1 MRFMRADQ
9 LTTAQESYARCC
21 DLPGFFEAFYQHLLG
36 SSPEIPPM
44 FAKTNFERQ
53 HKLLQHGIGVLF
65 IYAKRNNPALLERV
79 AVRHSRKDVDVDPSL
94 YPCFVESLIKAL
106 REYDPK
112 FSPEVEEAWRV
123 AMEPG
128 IEFMKAK
135 Y

>member
-1 MRFMRADQ
+1 MRADH
-9 LTTAQESYARCC
+9 LTTAQDSYARCC
-21 DLPGFFEAFYQHLLG
+21 DLPGFFDAFYQNFLG

-53 HKLLQHGIGVLF
+53 HKLLQHSLGVLL

-94 YPCFVESLIKAL
+94 YPFFVESLIKTL

-112 FSPEVEEAWRV
+112 FGPEVEEAWR
-123 AMEPG
+123 AAIEPG
-128 IEFMKAK
+128 IEFIKAK